1 MQLLMEEWFW
11 AMTQTVAVILTLILI
26 YKQIRIQTSSHVVQT
41 LQTIHAR
48 WSEEP
53 MRWARFK
60 VCSSYLD
67 DKFEFGGEADYIAEF
82 LEELG
87 GYIKIRAVTPDAMW
101 DAQSWNIEHYYC
113 MFKSGIERSRLTF
126 HDEKLYENTES
137 LFHAMAAHSKR
148 RGTNSSQRGVEDLR
162 RFAEYE
168 VQVTSPFLSGHES
181 K

>member
-1 MQLLMEEWFW
+1 MQFLMEDWFW
-11 AMTQTVAVILTLILI
+11 AMTQAIGVILTLIVI

-41 LQTIHAR
+41 LQAIHTR
-48 WSEEP
+48 WTEEP

-67 DKFEFGGEADYIAEF
+67 GKFEFGGEADYIAEF

-87 GYIKIRAVTPDAMW
+87 GYIKINAVTRDAMW

-126 HDEKLYENTES
+126 HDDNLYENTES
-137 LFHAMAAHSKR
+137 LFRAMAEHSKQ
-148 RGTNSSQRGVEDLR
+148 RGATSSQRGDEDLR
-162 RFAEYE
+162 RFAQYE
-168 VQVTSPFLSGHES
+168 VQVTSPFLPEQRDV
-181 K
+181 